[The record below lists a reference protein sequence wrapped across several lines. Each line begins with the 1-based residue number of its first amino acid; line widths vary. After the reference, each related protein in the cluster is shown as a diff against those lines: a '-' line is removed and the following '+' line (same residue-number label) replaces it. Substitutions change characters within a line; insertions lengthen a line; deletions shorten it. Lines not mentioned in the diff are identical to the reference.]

1 MSARPSVLTD
11 PEQLKELLGVPFTPE
26 QMACITAP
34 PAPQVIVAGAGSG
47 KTTVMAARVVWLVG
61 TGAVAPEQVL
71 GLTFTN
77 KAAGELAER
86 VRTALA
92 RAGISDPDPSPA
104 EADSAG
110 GEPRISTYH
119 AFAGQ
124 LLKDHGLRI
133 GLEPSSR
140 LLADATRFQLAA
152 RVLREAP
159 GPYPSLTKS
168 VPDLVSDLLALD
180 GELSEHL
187 VPPERLRAYDTELL
201 SALADVK
208 LSNEDLRKV
217 PETVRG
223 RLELLELVSRYRAA
237 KRSRD
242 LLDFGDQIAL
252 SAQLATTRPE
262 VGALLREEFRVVLLD
277 EYQDTSVAQRL
288 LLSGLF
294 GGGTGHAVTAVG
306 DPCQAIYGWRGAS
319 VANLDD
325 FPEHFPYAD
334 GRPATRFSLSENR
347 RSGGRLLD
355 LANELAAPLRAMHEG
370 VEALRPAPGAERDGS
385 VRCALL
391 ETHAQE
397 LDWIGD
403 SIAHLV
409 RTGTEPR
416 EIAVLCRSGGD
427 FARIQAVLVER
438 DVPVEVVGLSGL
450 LHLPEVADLVAVCE
464 VLQDPGANAAL
475 VRLLIGPRWRIGA
488 RDLALLGRRARTLI
502 SRAPSSSDDDRLA
515 AAVEGVDP
523 AEIVS
528 LADALETFLDGAG
541 QSAPDQ
547 LPFSAAARVRFAHLA
562 QELRDLRRSLSDP
575 LMDVLHRVL
584 STTGLDVELASSPH
598 ALAARRRET
607 LSSFMDVAAGFASLD
622 GEASLLA
629 FLAFLRTAA
638 QYEKGLDHALPGG
651 ENTVKVLT
659 AHKSKGLE
667 WDVVVVPDLSAGSFP
682 KEKAPEVWTSY
693 PKVLPYALRGD
704 APTLP
709 PTPDWTS
716 PGLRAFKS
724 ALKSHK
730 AVEELRLGY
739 VTFTR
744 PRSLLLASGHWW
756 GPTQKKR
763 RGPSTFL
770 SALYEHC
777 AAGHGEIEAWADT
790 PAPDAENP
798 ALSTD
803 TTPDHSWPLPLDP
816 TSLTLRRE
824 AATLVESYLHPPS
837 TTGDRGAA
845 GYPGTQGHPGR
856 RGAAGY
862 QGAEGHPGT
871 PGHLGHLGDADHP
884 GTRGRRGGAGYPGTP
899 DGPEYRAS
907 RNHQTS
913 PEDPYL
919 WPPHCEDPAYDEEPP
934 APWPDPADEPAGT
947 ALPWPDSAGGAA
959 RADAPWPDPAEEPAA
974 AEAARPQAGA
984 GRGRAVPAAA
994 GGTPQGVRGT
1004 APVSGRG
1011 GVGEEEA
1018 PPPPDDLWPGDGY
1031 RAAPGPRPT
1040 DPADALWPEDDT
1052 WAAPKPHPRPAA
1064 PGGDDALWPEGTEGP
1079 APRPYPS
1086 APADD
1091 LWPEAGDLARRRP
1104 RSAASAPADDL
1115 WPEDN
1120 DGTAPRPY
1128 PSAPA
1133 DDLWPEAEDLARP
1146 RPRPAAPAPDPDDLW
1161 PEAEAEAEAGAAD
1174 GDWAAAR
1181 PRPRPATPGRTDAP
1195 WPEAGPTPGPLTP
1208 EDARAIASWD
1218 RDLDALEG
1226 ELRRAREAVR
1236 DVELPSALSASQ
1248 LLRLASDEQGFVRD
1262 LARPMPKP
1270 PQPAARQGTRFHAWV
1285 ESRFDELPLPH
1296 LDVLDP
1302 LTDLPGAQPPGGDGS
1317 DQDIAD
1323 EADLDALKA
1332 AFERSPYAD
1341 RTPYRMEVPV
1351 QLTLAGRVIRGR
1363 IDAVYRTT
1371 DAGADADADGT
1382 GTTYE
1387 IVDWKTGRTTE
1398 ADPLQLAVYRLA
1410 WAEATNTPLA
1420 QVTAVFLHVRSGRV
1434 IRPRNLPDRA
1444 RLEQILQG
1452 KTDTESDHR
1461 TDG

>member
-11 PEQLKELLGVPFTPE
+11 PEQLKELLGIPFTPE
-26 QMACITAP
+26 QMACVTAP
-34 PAPQVIVAGAGSG
+34 AAPQVIVAGAGSG

-92 RAGISDPDPSPA
+92 RAGITDPDPSPVPSPDA
-104 EADSAG
+104 SPAGDGAAG

-124 LLKDHGLRI
+124 LLKDHGMRI
-133 GLEPSSR
+133 GLEPSAR

-159 GPYPSLTKS
+159 GPYPALTKS
-168 VPDLVSDLLALD
+168 IPDLVSDLLALD
-180 GELSEHL
+180 AELSEHL
-187 VPPERLRAYDTELL
+187 VAPADLRAYDTALL
-201 SALADVK
+201 DVLAGTK

-217 PETVRG
+217 PEAVRG
-223 RLELLELVSRYRAA
+223 RLELAELVARYRAA

-242 LLDFGDQIAL
+242 LLDFSDQIAL

-325 FPEHFPYAD
+325 FPEHFPHAG

-355 LANELAAPLRAMHEG
+355 LANGLAAPLRSMHEG
-370 VEALRPAPGAERDGS
+370 VEALRAAPGAERAGS

-391 ETHAQE
+391 PTHAEE
-397 LDWIGD
+397 LEWLGD
-403 SIAHLV
+403 SVAHLV

-427 FARIQAVLVER
+427 FARIQAVLVAR

-488 RDLALLGRRARTLI
+488 RDLALLGRRARQLVA
-502 SRAPSSSDDDRLA
+502 RAPGEVDPDERLA

-523 AEIVS
+523 VEVVS
-528 LADALETFLDGAG
+528 LADALETFLDGSG
-541 QSAPDQ
+541 HSSAAPVDE
-547 LPFSAAARVRFAHLA
+547 LPFSAEARVRFAHLA
-562 QELRDLRRSLSDP
+562 QELRDLRRSLADP

-584 STTGLDVELASSPH
+584 ATTGLDVELSASPH

-607 LSSFMDVAAGFASLD
+607 LSNFMDVAAGFASLD

-629 FLAFLRTAA
+629 FLSFLRTAA

-667 WDVVVVPDLSAGSFP
+667 WDVVVVPDLCAGSFP
-682 KEKAPEVWTSY
+682 KEKAPEAWTSY
-693 PKVLPYALRGD
+693 AKVLPYALRGD
-704 APTLP
+704 AETLP
-709 PTPDWTS
+709 GDPAWTS
-716 PGLRAFKS
+716 AGLKSFKA

-730 AVEELRLGY
+730 EVEELRLGY

-763 RGPSTFL
+763 RGPSAFL
-770 SALYEHC
+770 DALRRHC
-777 AAGHGEIEAWADT
+777 EAGHGEIEAWADE
-790 PAPDAENP
+790 PDADAVNP
-798 ALSTD
+798 ALATSD
-803 TTPDHSWPLPLDP
+803 TPDHSWPLPLDP
-816 TSLTLRRE
+816 ASLSLRRH
-824 AATLVESYLHPPS
+824 AAALVES
-837 TTGDRGAA
+837 
-845 GYPGTQGHPGR
+845 
-856 RGAAGY
+856 
-862 QGAEGHPGT
+862 
-871 PGHLGHLGDADHP
+871 HLA
-884 GTRGRRGGAGYPGTP
+884 
-899 DGPEYRAS
+899 
-907 RNHQTS
+907 
-913 PEDPYL
+913 
-919 WPPHCEDPAYDEEPP
+919 
-934 APWPDPADEPAGT
+934 
-947 ALPWPDSAGGAA
+947 
-959 RADAPWPDPAEEPAA
+959 
-974 AEAARPQAGA
+974 
-984 GRGRAVPAAA
+984 
-994 GGTPQGVRGT
+994 
-1004 APVSGRG
+1004 
-1011 GVGEEEA
+1011 A
-1018 PPPPDDLWPGDGY
+1018 PPP
-1031 RAAPGPRPT
+1031 AAP
-1040 DPADALWPEDDT
+1040 A
-1052 WAAPKPHPRPAA
+1052 
-1064 PGGDDALWPEGTEGP
+1064 
-1079 APRPYPS
+1079 

-1091 LWPEAGDLARRRP
+1091 LWPEADLWSADAAAVPAPGGDDAPWPDEEQWPRP
-1104 RSAASAPADDL
+1104 GDVGAVPTDPAGGEPWPEEDLWGADGTAAPAPGGDDL
-1115 WPEDN
+1115 WPGEEPWLRPGA
-1120 DGTAPRPY
+1120 GTAVPSPRADAGRAPG
-1128 PSAPA
+1128 APA
-1133 DDLWPEAEDLARP
+1133 EDPWAEPAGSRGGDPEAEPPGGVARP
-1146 RPRPAAPAPDPDDLW
+1146 SPR
-1161 PEAEAEAEAGAAD
+1161 G
-1174 GDWAAAR
+1174 
-1181 PRPRPATPGRTDAP
+1181 
-1195 WPEAGPTPGPLTP
+1195 LTP
-1208 EDARAIASWD
+1208 EEARAVASWD

-1226 ELRRAREAVR
+1226 ELRRARAVVR
-1236 DVELPSALSASQ
+1236 DVPLPSALSASQ
-1248 LLRLASDEQGFVRD
+1248 LLRLAADEQAFARD
-1262 LARPMPKP
+1262 LARPMPQP

-1285 ESRFDELPLPH
+1285 ESRFDELPLPL

-1302 LTDLPGAQPPGGDGS
+1302 ETELPGC
-1317 DQDIAD
+1317 DQEIAD
-1323 EADLDALKA
+1323 EADLDSLKA
-1332 AFERSPYAD
+1332 AFERSDYAE
-1341 RTPYRMEVPV
+1341 RTPHRMEVPV

-1363 IDAVYRTT
+1363 IDAVY
-1371 DAGADADADGT
+1371 ANPDGT
-1382 GTTYE
+1382 FE
-1387 IVDWKTGRTTE
+1387 IVDWKTGRSTD

-1410 WAEATNTPLA
+1410 WSETTGTPLTHI
-1420 QVTAVFLHVRSGRV
+1420 TAAFLHVRSGRV
-1434 IRPRNLPDRA
+1434 IRPRNLPGRA
-1444 RLEQILQG
+1444 RLERILQG
-1452 KTDTESDHR
+1452 GSDA
-1461 TDG
+1461 DGDLGADG